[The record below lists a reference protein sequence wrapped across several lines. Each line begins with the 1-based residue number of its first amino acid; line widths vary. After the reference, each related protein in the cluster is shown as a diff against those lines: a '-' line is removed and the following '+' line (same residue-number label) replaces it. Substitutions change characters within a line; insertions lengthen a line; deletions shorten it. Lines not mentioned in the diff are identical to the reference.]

1 MTRIIVASKEGLDV
15 LQDGQ
20 LNKVV
25 LNQPAI
31 IQIGVSQ
38 KDIASMEKQGGSLI
52 IHLKNGET
60 LVLENFFNEATN
72 TTDHSLVFPTEHGK
86 FVEAQFDAQGKV
98 IDYTGLNHVTD
109 LAYTSTSQ
117 PASTMAVDDSP
128 TFSMGNVLKAGLA
141 VLAAEGLYLW
151 AFDKDDKDDSSSV
164 PDLIAPNQPTAT
176 LADDTVTVTGKAE
189 ANAKIYI
196 QDAKGQI
203 LASGTVDSNG
213 NFTVKLDKPLVNGEK
228 VAVIAQDAAGNN
240 SKATVVTGT
249 KDTIAP
255 DAPQAQLN
263 DDGSILDGKTE
274 ANATV
279 NVYDASGKLL
289 GTVKANS
296 EGIFSL
302 KLTPPLTSEAGGK
315 VIAQDAAGNKSEA
328 TPIFAGKDT
337 IPPETPLVEVNKEG
351 TVIEG
356 KAEANAKVQIKDADG
371 KVIGTGMA
379 NAQGEFQITLS
390 SALKESQKA
399 TVIVEDTAG
408 NTSKPLE
415 VTSGY
420 DTIAPDKPTAQVNA
434 EGTSVTG
441 TAEPNAKIEIKNSA
455 DKVIGTGTADANGK
469 FTITISPALTD
480 SLKGSVIAIDS
491 SGNKSTA
498 LEIVGSDKDTIPPEK
513 PIFNRVDN
521 DNGTAVKQITA
532 NSETDDSTPKI
543 TVKVESHA
551 TLTIYDNGV
560 AISIIKIG
568 QVGANNL
575 WSFTLD
581 KDLAV
586 GKHTITLVQTDAA
599 GLTSEVSSPFTFYVV
614 APKVAS
620 TSEIVSSDVNEVV
633 PSVADSVGLNTLK
646 LVQTTT
652 TNETTSPQQKSVSL
666 DDLLKSSST
675 DTSDPIAKILSA
687 TDSKPVVNEQS
698 EVNNTASDATT
709 NLEQLLPNTTSSALS
724 TLLDQTYS
732 VV

>member
-109 LAYTSTSQ
+109 LAYTTTSQ
-117 PASTMAVDDSP
+117 PASTMAVDNDPS
-128 TFSMGNVLKAGLA
+128 FSMGNVLKAGLA

-151 AFDKDDKDDSSSV
+151 AFDKDDKDDSSSA

-213 NFTVKLDKPLVNGEK
+213 NFTIKLDKPLVNGEK

-263 DDGSILDGKTE
+263 EDGSILDGKTE

-315 VIAQDAAGNKSEA
+315 VIVQDAAGNKSEA

-337 IPPETPLVEVNKEG
+337 IPPEAPLIEVNKEG
-351 TVIEG
+351 TVVEG
-356 KAEANAKVQIKDADG
+356 KTEANAKVQIKDADG
-371 KVIGTGMA
+371 KVIGTGTA

-399 TVIVEDTAG
+399 TIIVEDAAG

-420 DTIAPDKPTAQVNA
+420 DTVAPDKPTAQVNA

-441 TAEPNAKIEIKNSA
+441 TAEANAKIEIKNSA

-469 FTITISPALTD
+469 FTIAISPALTD
-480 SLKGSVIAIDS
+480 SSKGSVIAIDS

-521 DNGTAVKQITA
+521 DNDTAVKQIAA

-560 AISIIKIG
+560 AISIIKVG

-586 GKHTITLVQTDAA
+586 GKHTITLIQTDAA

-614 APKVAS
+614 APKTAS
-620 TSEIVSSDVNEVV
+620 LSDATVDTAHVETA
-633 PSVADSVGLNTLK
+633 SVADSVGLNTLN
-646 LVQTTT
+646 LVQNTTD
-652 TNETTSPQQKSVSL
+652 ETHSQQQKSVSL

-675 DTSDPIAKILSA
+675 NESDSIAKLLSA
-687 TDSKPVVNEQS
+687 TESKPVVNEQS
-698 EVNNTASDATT
+698 DVNNTVSDVST
-709 NLEQLLPNTTSSALS
+709 NLDQLLPNTTSSVLS
-724 TLLDQTYS
+724 NLLDQTYP

>member
-151 AFDKDDKDDSSSV
+151 AFDKDDKDDSPV
-164 PDLIAPNQPTAT
+164 DIPNTAKPTELK
-176 LADDTVTVTGKAE
+176 LADDAVTVTGKAE

-196 QDAKGQI
+196 KDLNGNVV
-203 LASGTVDSNG
+203 ASGNTDASG
-213 NFTVKLDKPLVNGEK
+213 NFTIKLDKPLTDGNKLNVFAQNGDGKESTG
-228 VAVIAQDAAGNN
+228 AAI
-240 SKATVVTGT
+240 TGT

-255 DAPQAQLN
+255 DAPQAQLSE
-263 DDGSILDGKTE
+263 DGSILDGKTE
-274 ANATV
+274 PDAMV
-279 NVYDASGKLL
+279 FIYDASGKFID
-289 GTVKANS
+289 TTKANS
-296 EGIFSL
+296 DGKFSY
-302 KLTPPLTSEAGGK
+302 KFTPPLTSEAGGK
-315 VIAQDAAGNKSEA
+315 VVAVDKAGNESEP
-328 TPIFAGKDT
+328 TKIIAGKDT
-337 IPPETPLVEVNKEG
+337 FAPDIPLVEVNKEG
-351 TVIEG
+351 TVVEG
-356 KAEANAKVQIKDADG
+356 IAEANTKVQIKDANG
-371 KVIGTGMA
+371 KVIGTGTA

-390 SALKESQKA
+390 PALKESQKA
-399 TVIVEDTAG
+399 TVIVEDAAG

-415 VTSGY
+415 IKSGY
-420 DTIAPDKPTAQVNA
+420 DTIAPDKPTAQINA
-434 EGTSVTG
+434 DGTTVTG
-441 TAEPNAKIEIKNSA
+441 TAEANAKIQITIGT
-455 DKVIGTGTADANGK
+455 KVIGTGTADANGK
-469 FTITISPALTD
+469 FTIAISPALTD
-480 SLKGSVIAIDS
+480 NNKAKVTAMDGAGNSSVAFEVT
-491 SGNKSTA
+491 GT
-498 LEIVGSDKDTIPPEK
+498 KDTTPPDK
-513 PIFNRVDN
+513 PTFNRVDN
-521 DNGTAVKQITA
+521 DNGTTVKQITP
-532 NSETDDSTPKI
+532 NSETDDSTPKF
-543 TVKVESHA
+543 TVKVEPNA

-560 AISIIKIG
+560 AISVLKVG
-568 QVGANNL
+568 QVDANSY

-581 KDLAV
+581 KNLAI
-586 GKHTITLVQTDAA
+586 GKHTITLIQKDVA
-599 GLTSEVSSPFTFYVV
+599 GLPSEESASFTFYVV

-620 TSEIVSSDVNEVV
+620 TSEVVSSDVNEVV

-646 LVQTTT
+646 LAQTT
-652 TNETTSPQQKSVSL
+652 TNETTSQQQKSVSL

-675 DTSDPIAKILSA
+675 DASDPIAKILSA
-687 TDSKPVVNEQS
+687 TDSKPLVNEQS
-698 EVNNTASDATT
+698 EVNNTASDVTT

-724 TLLDQTYS
+724 NLLDQTYS

>member
-38 KDIASMEKQGGSLI
+38 KDITSMEKQGGSLI

-117 PASTMAVDDSP
+117 PASTMAVDNDPS
-128 TFSMGNVLKAGLA
+128 FSMGNVLKTGLA

-151 AFDKDDKDDSSSV
+151 AFDKDDKDDSPVDV
-164 PDLIAPNQPTAT
+164 PNTAKPTELK
-176 LADDTVTVTGKAE
+176 LADDAVTVTGKAE

-196 QDAKGQI
+196 KDLNGNVV
-203 LASGTVDSNG
+203 ASGNTDASG
-213 NFTVKLDKPLVNGEK
+213 NFTIKLDKPLTDGNKLNVFAQNGGGKESTG
-228 VAVIAQDAAGNN
+228 AAI
-240 SKATVVTGT
+240 TGT

-255 DAPQAQLN
+255 DAPQAQLSE
-263 DDGSILDGKTE
+263 DGSILDGKTE
-274 ANATV
+274 PDAMV
-279 NVYDASGKLL
+279 FIYDASGKFID
-289 GTVKANS
+289 TTKANS
-296 EGIFSL
+296 DGKFSY
-302 KLTPPLTSEAGGK
+302 KFTPPLTSEAGGK
-315 VIAQDAAGNKSEA
+315 VVAVDKAGNESEP
-328 TPIFAGKDT
+328 TKIIAGKDT
-337 IPPETPLVEVNKEG
+337 FAPDIPLVEVNKEG
-351 TVIEG
+351 TVVEG
-356 KAEANAKVQIKDADG
+356 IAEANTKVQIKDANG
-371 KVIGTGMA
+371 KVIGTGTA
-379 NAQGEFQITLS
+379 NAEGEFQITLS
-390 SALKESQKA
+390 PALKESQKA
-399 TVIVEDTAG
+399 TVIVEDAAG

-415 VTSGY
+415 IKSGY

-441 TAEPNAKIEIKNSA
+441 TAEANSKIEIKNSA

-480 SLKGSVIAIDS
+480 NKHASVSAIDS
-491 SGNKSTA
+491 AGNKSEVLDIIGT
-498 LEIVGSDKDTIPPEK
+498 KDTTPPDK
-513 PIFNRVDN
+513 PVFNKLEN
-521 DNGTAVKQITA
+521 DNGTTVKQITP
-532 NSETDDSTPKI
+532 NSETDDSTPKF
-543 TVKVESHA
+543 TVKVEANA

-560 AISIIKIG
+560 AISVVKVG
-568 QVGANNL
+568 QVDGNSY

-581 KDLAV
+581 KNLAV
-586 GKHTITLVQTDAA
+586 GKHTITLIQKDAA
-599 GLTSEVSSPFTFYVV
+599 GLPSEESASFTFYVV

-620 TSEIVSSDVNEVV
+620 TSEVVSSDVNEVV
-633 PSVADSVGLNTLK
+633 PSMVDSVGLNTLK
-646 LVQTTT
+646 LAQTT
-652 TNETTSPQQKSVSL
+652 TNETTSQQQKSVSL

>member
-38 KDIASMEKQGGSLI
+38 KDIASMEKQGGNLI

-151 AFDKDDKDDSSSV
+151 AFDKDDKDDSPVDV
-164 PDLIAPNQPTAT
+164 PNTAKPTELK
-176 LADDTVTVTGKAE
+176 LADDAVTVTGKAE

-196 QDAKGQI
+196 KDLNGNVV
-203 LASGTVDSNG
+203 ASGNTDASG
-213 NFTVKLDKPLVNGEK
+213 NFTIKLDKPLTDGNKLNVFAQNGGGKESTG
-228 VAVIAQDAAGNN
+228 AAI
-240 SKATVVTGT
+240 TGT

-255 DAPQAQLN
+255 DAPQAQLSE
-263 DDGSILDGKTE
+263 DGSILDGKTE
-274 ANATV
+274 PDAMV
-279 NVYDASGKLL
+279 FIYDASGKFID
-289 GTVKANS
+289 TTKANS
-296 EGIFSL
+296 DGKFSY
-302 KLTPPLTSEAGGK
+302 KFTPPLTSEAGGK
-315 VIAQDAAGNKSEA
+315 VVAVDKAGNESEP
-328 TPIFAGKDT
+328 TKIIAGKDT
-337 IPPETPLVEVNKEG
+337 FAPDIPLVEVNKEG
-351 TVIEG
+351 TVVEG
-356 KAEANAKVQIKDADG
+356 IAEANTKVQIKDANG
-371 KVIGTGMA
+371 KVIGTGTA

-390 SALKESQKA
+390 PALKESQKA
-399 TVIVEDTAG
+399 TVIVEDAAG

-415 VTSGY
+415 IKSGY

-469 FTITISPALTD
+469 FTIAISPALTD
-480 SLKGSVIAIDS
+480 NKTANVTAIDGAGNS
-491 SGNKSTA
+491 SVAFQVTGT
-498 LEIVGSDKDTIPPEK
+498 KDTTPPDK
-513 PIFNRVDN
+513 PTFNRVDN
-521 DNGTAVKQITA
+521 DNGTTVKQITP
-532 NSETDDSTPKI
+532 NSETDDSTPKF
-543 TVKVESHA
+543 TVKVEPNA

-560 AISIIKIG
+560 AISVLKVG

-581 KDLAV
+581 KNLAV
-586 GKHTITLVQTDAA
+586 GKHTITLIQKDAA
-599 GLTSEVSSPFTFYVV
+599 GLPSEESASFTFYVV

-620 TSEIVSSDVNEVV
+620 TSEVVSSDVNEVV

-646 LVQTTT
+646 LAQTT
-652 TNETTSPQQKSVSL
+652 TNETTSQQQKSVSL

-675 DTSDPIAKILSA
+675 DASDPIAKVLSA

-698 EVNNTASDATT
+698 EVNNTASDVTT

-724 TLLDQTYS
+724 NLLDQTYS

>member
-20 LNKVV
+20 FNKVV
-25 LNQPAI
+25 LSKPTI

-38 KDIASMEKQGGSLI
+38 KDVASMEKQGGSLV

-60 LVLENFFNEATN
+60 IVLENFFNEATN

-151 AFDKDDKDDSSSV
+151 AFDKDDKDDSPVDV
-164 PDLIAPNQPTAT
+164 PNTAKPTDLK
-176 LADDTVTVTGKAE
+176 LADDAVTVTGKAE

-196 QDAKGQI
+196 KDTAGNTV
-203 LASGTVDSNG
+203 ASGVADASG
-213 NFTVKLDKPLVNGEK
+213 NFTIKLDKPLTDGNKLNVSAQNGGGKESSG
-228 VAVIAQDAAGNN
+228 AAI
-240 SKATVVTGT
+240 TGT
-249 KDTIAP
+249 KDTIGP
-255 DAPQAQLN
+255 DAPQAQLSE
-263 DDGSILDGKTE
+263 DGSILDGKTE
-274 ANATV
+274 PDAKV
-279 NVYDASGKLL
+279 SIYDASGKLL
-289 GTVKANS
+289 GTVTANH
-296 EGIFSL
+296 EGKFSF
-302 KLTPPLTSEAGGK
+302 KLTPPLTSNEGGK
-315 VIAQDAAGNKSEA
+315 VIAEDTLGNKSEP
-328 TPIFAGKDT
+328 TKIIAGKDT
-337 IPPETPLVEVNKEG
+337 IPPEAPLVEVNKEG
-351 TVIEG
+351 TVVEG

-371 KVIGTGMA
+371 KVIGTGTA
-379 NAQGEFQITLS
+379 NAQGEFKITLS

-399 TVIVEDTAG
+399 TIIVEDAAG

-415 VTSGY
+415 IKSGY

-441 TAEPNAKIEIKNSA
+441 TAEANAKIQITKDN
-455 DKVIGTGTADANGK
+455 KVIGSGVADENGK
-469 FTITISPALTD
+469 FTINVSPALTNKD
-480 SLKGSVIAIDS
+480 TASVSAIDA
-491 SGNKSTA
+491 SGNSSVA
-498 LEIVGSDKDTIPPEK
+498 LEIHGTKDTPPDK
-513 PIFNRVDN
+513 PVFNRVDN
-521 DNGTAVKQITA
+521 DNGTAVKEITA

-543 TVKVESHA
+543 TVKVEPNA

-560 AISIIKIG
+560 AISIIKVG
-568 QVGANNL
+568 QVGPNNL

-586 GKHTITLVQTDAA
+586 GKHTITLIQTDAA

-614 APKVAS
+614 APKTAN
-620 TSEIVSSDVNEVV
+620 ISDTAVDTAHIETA
-633 PSVADSVGLNTLK
+633 SVADSVGLNTLK
-646 LVQTTT
+646 LVQST
-652 TNETTSPQQKSVSL
+652 TNETDSQQQKSVQL
-666 DDLLKSSST
+666 DELLKSSST
-675 DTSDPIAKILSA
+675 NESDPIAKLLSA
-687 TDSKPVVNEQS
+687 TESKPVVNEQS
-698 EVNNTASDATT
+698 DVNNTASDVTT
-709 NLEQLLPNTTSSALS
+709 SLDQLLPNTASSVLQN
-724 TLLDQTYS
+724 LLDQTYP

>member
-151 AFDKDDKDDSSSV
+151 AFDKDDKDDSPVDV
-164 PDLIAPNQPTAT
+164 PNTAKPTELK
-176 LADDTVTVTGKAE
+176 LADDAVTVTGKAE

-196 QDAKGQI
+196 KDLNGNVV
-203 LASGTVDSNG
+203 ASGNTDATG
-213 NFTVKLDKPLVNGEK
+213 NFTIKLDKPLTDGNKLNVFAQNGGGKESTG
-228 VAVIAQDAAGNN
+228 AAI
-240 SKATVVTGT
+240 TGT

-255 DAPQAQLN
+255 DVPQAQLSE
-263 DDGSILDGKTE
+263 DGSILDGKTE
-274 ANATV
+274 PDAMV
-279 NVYDASGKLL
+279 FIYDASGKFID
-289 GTVKANS
+289 TTKANS
-296 EGIFSL
+296 DGKFSY
-302 KLTPPLTSEAGGK
+302 KFTPPLTSEAGGK
-315 VIAQDAAGNKSEA
+315 VVAVDKAGNESEP
-328 TPIFAGKDT
+328 TKIIAGKDT
-337 IPPETPLVEVNKEG
+337 FAPDIPLVEVNKEG
-351 TVIEG
+351 TVVEG
-356 KAEANAKVQIKDADG
+356 IAEANTKVQIKDANG
-371 KVIGTGMA
+371 KVIGTGTA

-390 SALKESQKA
+390 PALKESQKA
-399 TVIVEDTAG
+399 TIIVEDAAG

-415 VTSGY
+415 IKSGY
-420 DTIAPDKPTAQVNA
+420 DTIAPDKPTAQINA
-434 EGTSVTG
+434 DGTTVTG
-441 TAEPNAKIEIKNSA
+441 TAEANAKIQITIGT
-455 DKVIGTGTADANGK
+455 KVIGTGTTDANGK
-469 FTITISPALTD
+469 FTIAISPALTD
-480 SLKGSVIAIDS
+480 NNKAKVTAIDGAGNS
-491 SGNKSTA
+491 SVAFEVTGT
-498 LEIVGSDKDTIPPEK
+498 KDTTPPDK
-513 PIFNRVDN
+513 PTFNRVDN
-521 DNGTAVKQITA
+521 DNGTTVKQITP
-532 NSETDDSTPKI
+532 NSETDDSTPKF
-543 TVKVESHA
+543 TVKVEPNA

-560 AISIIKIG
+560 AISVLKVG
-568 QVGANNL
+568 QVDANSY

-581 KDLAV
+581 KNLAV
-586 GKHTITLVQTDAA
+586 GKHTITLIQKDAA
-599 GLTSEVSSPFTFYVV
+599 GLPSEESASFTFYVV

-620 TSEIVSSDVNEVV
+620 TSEVVSSDVNEVI

-646 LVQTTT
+646 LAQTT
-652 TNETTSPQQKSVSL
+652 TNETTSQQQKSVSL

-675 DTSDPIAKILSA
+675 DASDPIAKILST

-698 EVNNTASDATT
+698 EVNNTASDVTT

-724 TLLDQTYS
+724 NLLDQTYS

>member
-98 IDYTGLNHVTD
+98 IDYKGLNHVTD

-117 PASTMAVDDSP
+117 PASSMAIDDSP

-151 AFDKDDKDDSSSV
+151 AFDKDDKDDSPVDV
-164 PDLIAPNQPTAT
+164 PNTAKPTEVK
-176 LADDTVTVTGKAE
+176 LADDAVTVTGKAE

-196 QDAKGQI
+196 RDLNGNTIASSTADA
-203 LASGTVDSNG
+203 NG
-213 NFTVKLDKPLVNGEK
+213 NFTIKLDKPLTDGNKLNVLAQNGGGKESS
-228 VAVIAQDAAGNN
+228 AYSI
-240 SKATVVTGT
+240 TGP

-255 DAPQAQLN
+255 DAPQAQLSE
-263 DDGSILDGKTE
+263 DGSILDGKAE
-274 ANATV
+274 PDAKV
-279 NVYDASGKLL
+279 FIYDANGKLID
-289 GTVKANS
+289 TVKANS
-296 EGIFSL
+296 DGKFSY
-302 KLTPPLTSEAGGK
+302 KFTPPLTSDAGGK
-315 VIAQDAAGNKSEA
+315 VVAVDKAGNESEP
-328 TPIFAGKDT
+328 TKIIAGKDT
-337 IPPETPLVEVNKEG
+337 FAPDVPLVDVNKEG
-351 TVIEG
+351 TVVEG
-356 KAEANAKVQIKDADG
+356 IAEANAKVQIKDADG
-371 KVIGTGMA
+371 KVIGAGTA

-399 TVIVEDTAG
+399 TITVEDAAG

-415 VTSGY
+415 IKSGY
-420 DTIAPDKPTAQVNA
+420 DTIAPDKPTAQINA
-434 EGTSVTG
+434 DGTTVTG
-441 TAEPNAKIEIKNSA
+441 TAEANAKIQITIGT
-455 DKVIGTGTADANGK
+455 KVIGTGTADANGK

-480 SLKGSVIAIDS
+480 NNKANVTAIDS
-491 SGNKSTA
+491 AGNSSGAFEVT
-498 LEIVGSDKDTIPPEK
+498 GTKDTTPPDK
-513 PIFNRVDN
+513 PTFNSVYN
-521 DNGTAVKQITA
+521 DNGTTLKQITP
-532 NSETDDSTPKI
+532 NSETDDATPKI
-543 TVKVESHA
+543 TVKVEPNA

-560 AISIIKIG
+560 VISVIKVG

-586 GKHTITLVQTDAA
+586 GKHTITLIQTDAA
-599 GLTSEVSSPFTFYVV
+599 GLPSEESTSFTFYVV

-620 TSEIVSSDVNEVV
+620 TSEIVSSDINDVV

-646 LVQTTT
+646 LVQNTTHES
-652 TNETTSPQQKSVSL
+652 NSQQQKSVPL

-675 DTSDPIAKILSA
+675 DASDPIAKILSA
-687 TDSKPVVNEQS
+687 TESKPVVNEQID
-698 EVNNTASDATT
+698 VNNTASEVTT
-709 NLEQLLPNTTSSALS
+709 HLDQLLPNTVSSALPS
-724 TLLDQTYS
+724 LLDQTYP

>member
-20 LNKVV
+20 FNKVV
-25 LNQPAI
+25 LSKPTI

-38 KDIASMEKQGGSLI
+38 KDIASMEKQGGSLV

-60 LVLENFFNEATN
+60 IVLENFFNEATN

-151 AFDKDDKDDSSSV
+151 AFDKDDKDDSPVDV
-164 PDLIAPNQPTAT
+164 PNTAKPTDLK
-176 LADDTVTVTGKAE
+176 LADDAVTVTGKAE

-196 QDAKGQI
+196 KDTAGNTV
-203 LASGTVDSNG
+203 ASGVADASG
-213 NFTVKLDKPLVNGEK
+213 NFTIKLDKPLTDGNKLNVSAQNGGGKESSG
-228 VAVIAQDAAGNN
+228 AAI
-240 SKATVVTGT
+240 TGT

-263 DDGSILDGKTE
+263 EDGSILDGKTE
-274 ANATV
+274 ANAIV

-296 EGIFSL
+296 DGIFSL

-315 VIAQDAAGNKSEA
+315 VIAQDAAENKSEA
-328 TPIFAGKDT
+328 TLIFAGKDT
-337 IPPETPLVEVNKEG
+337 IPPAAPLVEVNKEG
-351 TVIEG
+351 TVVEG
-356 KAEANAKVQIKDADG
+356 KTEANAKVQIKDADG
-371 KVIGTGMA
+371 KVIGTGTA

-399 TVIVEDTAG
+399 TIIVEDAAG
-408 NTSKPLE
+408 NKSKPLE

-441 TAEPNAKIEIKNSA
+441 TSEPNAKIEIKNSA

-469 FTITISPALTD
+469 FTIAISPALTD
-480 SLKGSVIAIDS
+480 SLKGSVVATDS
-491 SGNKSTA
+491 SGNKSAA
-498 LEIVGSDKDTIPPEK
+498 LEIVGSDKDTIPPAK
-513 PIFNRVDN
+513 PVLKSLD
-521 DNGTAVKQITA
+521 DDVGALKGAITA
-532 NSETDDSTPKI
+532 GSETDDAKPKF
-543 TVKVESHA
+543 TVQVEPNA

-560 AISIIKIG
+560 AIAIMKVG
-568 QVGANNL
+568 QVDANKY
-575 WSFTLD
+575 WSFMLD
-581 KDLAV
+581 KDLAL
-586 GKHTITLVQTDAA
+586 GKHTITLIQTDVA

-614 APKVAS
+614 APKTAN
-620 TSEIVSSDVNEVV
+620 VSDTAVDTAHIETA
-633 PSVADSVGLNTLK
+633 SVADSVGLNTLK
-646 LVQTTT
+646 LVQST
-652 TNETTSPQQKSVSL
+652 TNETDSQQQKSVQL
-666 DDLLKSSST
+666 DELLKSSST
-675 DTSDPIAKILSA
+675 NESDPIAKLLSA
-687 TDSKPVVNEQS
+687 TESKPVVNEQS
-698 EVNNTASDATT
+698 DVNNTASDVTT
-709 NLEQLLPNTTSSALS
+709 SLDQLLPNTASSVLQN
-724 TLLDQTYS
+724 LLDQTYP